1 MGLFRRKKD
10 AKDGSS
16 ASGAQESDE
25 TIKDAR
31 DASSA
36 SSAHKSVETILRDT
50 LLGASLV
57 HNFSGAQQLEL
68 MEALRSIYNAR
79 FSQESIQK
87 ALRSDDPRIRT
98 LVEVFVRDATLAMK
112 NGD

>member
-1 MGLFRRKKD
+1 MGFFKRKKG
-10 AKDGSS
+10 AKPPARPPLMQVVEDGSS
-16 ASGAQESDE
+16 ASGAQK
-25 TIKDAR
+25 T
-31 DASSA
+31 
-36 SSAHKSVETILRDT
+36 VETILRDT
-50 LLGASLV
+50 LLGSAAA